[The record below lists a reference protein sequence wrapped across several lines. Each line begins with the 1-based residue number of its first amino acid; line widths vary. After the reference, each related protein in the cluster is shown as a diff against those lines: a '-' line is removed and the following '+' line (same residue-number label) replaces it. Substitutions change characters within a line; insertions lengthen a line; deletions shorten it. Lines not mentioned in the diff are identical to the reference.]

1 MAHRAGGRGGD
12 VRSAT
17 GVPSALTGGPGND
30 SVYGS
35 PADDT
40 IDGGQGTD
48 FCDGEGGTDTI
59 IRCELP

>member
-1 MAHRAGGRGGD
+1 
-12 VRSAT
+12 
-17 GVPSALTGGPGND
+17 
-30 SVYGS
+30 VYGS